1 MYINECPFCEEI
13 FRTSDL
19 LELHMDT
26 GCPMDSDFSNDSSMD
41 TNVGSDT
48 DEDIGAAKV
57 RFIYIYISVCVHVCM
72 CACVRVCVCVTV
84 AVQTVT
90 DMAVTHKALSF

>member
-1 MYINECPFCEEI
+1 MAINECPFCEEI

-41 TNVGSDT
+41 TNVGSDM
-48 DEDIGAAKV
+48 DEDIDTAKV
-57 RFIYIYISVCVHVCM
+57 RFIYICVCVCVRVG
-72 CACVRVCVCVTV
+72 ACVRVRVCVCVM
-84 AVQTVT
+84 AAIQIAT
-90 DMAVTHKALSF
+90 DMAVIHKH

>member
-1 MYINECPFCEEI
+1 MDINECPFCEEI

-41 TNVGSDT
+41 TNVGSDK
-48 DEDIGAAKV
+48 DEDIDTAKV
-57 RFIYIYISVCVHVCM
+57 RFIYISVSVCV
-72 CACVRVCVCVTV
+72 CACVSVCVCACVSV
-84 AVQTVT
+84 CAC
-90 DMAVTHKALSF
+90 A

>member
-1 MYINECPFCEEI
+1 MYINECPFCEKI
-13 FRTSDL
+13 FRTRDL
-19 LELHMDT
+19 LELHLDT

-57 RFIYIYISVCVHVCM
+57 RFIYICVCVCVLVRVCM
-72 CACVRVCVCVTV
+72 CACVRVCVCVM
-84 AVQTVT
+84 AAIQIAT
-90 DMAVTHKALSF
+90 DMAVIHKH